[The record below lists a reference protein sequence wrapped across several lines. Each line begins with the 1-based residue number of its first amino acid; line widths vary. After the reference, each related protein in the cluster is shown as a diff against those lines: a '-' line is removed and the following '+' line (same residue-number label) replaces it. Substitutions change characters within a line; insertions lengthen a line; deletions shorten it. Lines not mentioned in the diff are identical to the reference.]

1 MKKNYYL
8 SKVKQLIDSIE
19 IKTRKLI
26 DKYNQLKIENT
37 NLLKNNNDL
46 QLVLDEK
53 NNKILDLQNKVKLM
67 NITKNVDRDQDE
79 IKSTRLKINE
89 YVREI
94 DKCIALLNN

>member
-1 MKKNYYL
+1 M
-8 SKVKQLIDSIE
+8 KQLINSIE
-19 IKTRKLI
+19 IKMNKLI

-67 NITKNVDRDQDE
+67 NITNNVDRDKDE
-79 IKSTRLKINE
+79 IRSTRLKINE

>member
-1 MKKNYYL
+1 M
-8 SKVKQLIDSIE
+8 KQLINSIE
-19 IKTRKLI
+19 IKMNKLI

-67 NITKNVDRDQDE
+67 NIAKNVDRDKDE

>member
-1 MKKNYYL
+1 
-8 SKVKQLIDSIE
+8 VKQLINSIE
-19 IKTRKLI
+19 IKMNKLI

-67 NITKNVDRDQDE
+67 NITKNVDRDKDE
-79 IKSTRLKINE
+79 IRSTRLKINE

>member
-1 MKKNYYL
+1 M
-8 SKVKQLIDSIE
+8 KQLINSIE
-19 IKTRKLI
+19 IKMNKLI

-67 NITKNVDRDQDE
+67 NITKNVDRDKDE

>member
-1 MKKNYYL
+1 MN
-8 SKVKQLIDSIE
+8 
-19 IKTRKLI
+19 KLI

-67 NITKNVDRDQDE
+67 NITKNVDRDKDE
-79 IKSTRLKINE
+79 IRSTRLKINE

>member
-1 MKKNYYL
+1 
-8 SKVKQLIDSIE
+8 VKQLIDSIE

>member
-1 MKKNYYL
+1 M
-8 SKVKQLIDSIE
+8 KQLIDSIE

-67 NITKNVDRDQDE
+67 NITKNVDIDQDE

>member
-1 MKKNYYL
+1 M
-8 SKVKQLIDSIE
+8 KQLINSIE
-19 IKTRKLI
+19 IKMNNLI

-67 NITKNVDRDQDE
+67 NITKNVDRDKDE
-79 IKSTRLKINE
+79 IRSTRLKINE

>member
-1 MKKNYYL
+1 
-8 SKVKQLIDSIE
+8 VKQLINSIE
-19 IKTRKLI
+19 IKMNKLI

-67 NITKNVDRDQDE
+67 NITKNVDRDKDE

>member
-1 MKKNYYL
+1 MN
-8 SKVKQLIDSIE
+8 
-19 IKTRKLI
+19 KLI

-67 NITKNVDRDQDE
+67 NIAKNVDRDKDE

>member
-1 MKKNYYL
+1 MKH
-8 SKVKQLIDSIE
+8 LIDSIE
-19 IKTRKLI
+19 IKTKKLI

>member
-1 MKKNYYL
+1 M
-8 SKVKQLIDSIE
+8 KQLINSIE
-19 IKTRKLI
+19 IKMNKLI
-26 DKYNQLKIENT
+26 NKYNQLKIENT

-67 NITKNVDRDQDE
+67 NITKNVDRDKDE

>member
-1 MKKNYYL
+1 MNN
-8 SKVKQLIDSIE
+8 
-19 IKTRKLI
+19 LI

-67 NITKNVDRDQDE
+67 NITKNVDRDKDE
-79 IKSTRLKINE
+79 IRSTRLKINE

>member
-1 MKKNYYL
+1 IF
-8 SKVKQLIDSIE
+8 SKVKQLINSIE
-19 IKTRKLI
+19 IKMNKLI

-67 NITKNVDRDQDE
+67 NITKNVDRDKDE
-79 IKSTRLKINE
+79 IRSTRLKINE

>member
-1 MKKNYYL
+1 MN
-8 SKVKQLIDSIE
+8 
-19 IKTRKLI
+19 KLI

-46 QLVLDEK
+46 QFVLDEK

-67 NITKNVDRDQDE
+67 NITNNVDRDKDE

>member
-1 MKKNYYL
+1 M
-8 SKVKQLIDSIE
+8 KQLIDSIE
-19 IKTRKLI
+19 IKTRRLI

-37 NLLKNNNDL
+37 NLLKKNNDL

>member
-1 MKKNYYL
+1 MN
-8 SKVKQLIDSIE
+8 
-19 IKTRKLI
+19 KLI

-67 NITKNVDRDQDE
+67 NITKNVDRDKDE

>member
-1 MKKNYYL
+1 M
-8 SKVKQLIDSIE
+8 KQLIDSIE
-19 IKTRKLI
+19 IKTKKLI

>member
-1 MKKNYYL
+1 MN
-8 SKVKQLIDSIE
+8 
-19 IKTRKLI
+19 KLI

-53 NNKILDLQNKVKLM
+53 NNKIVELQNKVKLM
-67 NITKNVDRDQDE
+67 NITKNVDRSKDE
-79 IKSTRLKINE
+79 VKSTRLKINE

>member
-1 MKKNYYL
+1 M
-8 SKVKQLIDSIE
+8 KQLINSIE
-19 IKTRKLI
+19 IKMNKLI

-67 NITKNVDRDQDE
+67 NITRNVDRDKDE
-79 IKSTRLKINE
+79 IRSTRLKINE